1 MECSTYDTHGASPIP
16 AKTGI
21 GLRAQHY
28 LDVLNTKP
36 GVGWLEVHSENYFAE
51 GGPPHY
57 YLEQIRSLYAI
68 SLHGVGLSI
77 GSSDPLN
84 QTHLKKLKT
93 LITRYQPLYVSE
105 HLCWGS
111 VGGYYLN
118 DLLPMPYTEE
128 ALQYMVQRISQIQEH
143 LGRQILIENISS
155 YLQYRDS
162 VIPEWEFIAAVASST
177 GCGILLD
184 VNNIYVNA
192 VNHQFDPLQYLQAIP
207 REAVKEIHLA
217 GFDSNGEC
225 LIDTHGKAVAAEVWD
240 LYRNA
245 VHRIGR
251 IPTLIEWD
259 TDIPALQVLLREA
272 EKADRILEG
281 INEFAA

>member
-1 MECSTYDTHGASPIP
+1 MECSTYDTHGAPPIP

-217 GFDSNGEC
+217 GFDSNGEG